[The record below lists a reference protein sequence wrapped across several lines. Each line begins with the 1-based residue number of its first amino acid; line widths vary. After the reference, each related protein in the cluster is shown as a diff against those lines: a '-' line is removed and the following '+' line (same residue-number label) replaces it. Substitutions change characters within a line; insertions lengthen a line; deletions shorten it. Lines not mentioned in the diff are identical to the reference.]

1 MVRRAV
7 LVLAA
12 MIRRSRLVI
21 ALALGIVVA
30 SATGG
35 GAQLPS
41 SSPSRLRLDEAVK
54 LALERNLDLKI
65 ERLNPQMATAQ
76 ERAARGG
83 FDPLLDAG
91 VTYAHT
97 ERFLNSVLESQAK
110 SGIVIE
116 NIFTAD
122 FPSLSGRLPTGT
134 QYSLTLTT
142 PITNSNH
149 PLRLYDE
156 AYQSALTLGF
166 IQPLLRDFGLEIN
179 MVRIDQAKIS
189 SEQAARGVEARMLEV
204 IRQAETSYWTLYY
217 AEQHVDVAQNSLT
230 LGEDLVAQLTRMRDA
245 GLVKET
251 DVAQAQVVAD
261 HRRAALAKARADL
274 QVARGQLRLVV
285 DPRLEG
291 AAQYSAADR
300 PPDANPPTELAGK
313 RERALAA
320 RPEIK
325 QQELL
330 IANMALEERLA
341 VNATQWRFDL
351 LAGGGYNSLAGSGV
365 NPTLRGSLPSK
376 LEGRNDYSDIFDDY
390 FTTKGNTNYWAGA
403 RLRIP
408 LGNNEALGRLQ
419 QVRLRR
425 KQEELRLAQLK
436 VQIVTD
442 LEGAFEEMTAS
453 TFRLAAARREAMVAK
468 DQLAN
473 RQRELGAGLATSHQV
488 LEAQDVLARAQD
500 AEALAWIT
508 YAVARSKLEAGYAQT
523 FDTYRLVIER

>member
-12 MIRRSRLVI
+12 MIRHRRIVL
-21 ALALGIVVA
+21 ALALGIVMA
-30 SATGG
+30 YATGG
-35 GAQLPS
+35 GAQLPTS
-41 SSPSRLRLDEAVK
+41 GPSPLRLDEAVK
-54 LALERNLDLKI
+54 LALERNLDLTI
-65 ERLNPQMATAQ
+65 ERLNPLMAKAQ
-76 ERAARGG
+76 DRTARGA

-97 ERFLNSVLESQAK
+97 ERFVNSILETQAK
-110 SGIVIE
+110 SGIVVE
-116 NIFTAD
+116 NIVTAD
-122 FPSLSGRLPTGT
+122 YPSFSGRLPTGT

-142 PITNSNH
+142 PITNSNN

-156 AYQSALTLGF
+156 AYQSGLTLGF

-179 MVRIDQAKIS
+179 MVRIDQAKNS

-204 IRQAETSYWTLYY
+204 IRQAETSYWQLYY
-217 AEQHVDVAQNSLT
+217 AEQHVQVAQTSLT
-230 LGEDLVAQLTRMRDA
+230 LAEDLVTQLTRMREA
-245 GLVKET
+245 GLAKDT
-251 DVAQAQVVAD
+251 DVAQARVVAD
-261 HRRAALAKARADL
+261 QRRAILAKGWADL
-274 QVARGQLRLVV
+274 QIARGQLRLVI
-285 DPRLEG
+285 DPRLDEIV
-291 AAQYSAADR
+291 QYSAADP
-300 PPDANPPTELAGK
+300 PPDAAAPTELANK
-313 RERALAA
+313 RARALAS

-325 QQELL
+325 QHELL
-330 IANMALEERLA
+330 IASMALEERLA

-365 NPTLRGSLPSK
+365 NPSVRGSLPSK
-376 LEGRNDYSDIFDDY
+376 LQGRDEYTNVFDDY

-425 KQEELRLAQLK
+425 KQEELRLALLK

-442 LEGAFEEMTAS
+442 LESAFEEMTAN
-453 TFRLAAARREAMVAK
+453 TVRLTAARREVAVAK

-473 RQRELGAGLATSHQV
+473 RQRELGAGLATSHQL

-500 AEALAWIT
+500 AEALAWVT
-508 YAVARSKLEAGYAQT
+508 YAVSRSKLEAGYTQT
-523 FDTYRLVIER
+523 FDTYRLVIQR

>member
-1 MVRRAV
+1 
-7 LVLAA
+7 
-12 MIRRSRLVI
+12 MIRRPRVVL
-21 ALALGIVVA
+21 ALALGIVFA

-35 GAQLPS
+35 RAQAPVS
-41 SSPSRLRLDEAVK
+41 VPVPLRLEEAVK
-54 LALERNLDLKI
+54 LALERNLDLTI
-65 ERLNPQMATAQ
+65 ERLNPLMAKEM
-76 ERAARGG
+76 ERTARGA

-97 ERFLNSVLESQAK
+97 ERFLNSTLEAQAK

-122 FPSLSGRLPTGT
+122 YPSLSGRLPTGT

-179 MVRIDQAKIS
+179 MVRVDQAKIS

-204 IRQAETSYWTLYY
+204 IRQAETSYWQLYY
-217 AEQHVDVAQNSLT
+217 AEQHVDVAQTSLR
-230 LGEDLVAQLTRMRDA
+230 LAEDLVAQLTRMKDA
-245 GLVKET
+245 GLAKDIE
-251 DVAQAQVVAD
+251 VAQGQVVAD
-261 HRRAALAKARADL
+261 QRRAALAKARADL
-274 QVARGQLRLVV
+274 QVARGQMRLVI
-285 DPRLEG
+285 DPRLES

-300 PPDANPPTELAGK
+300 PPDAGPPTELADK
-313 RERALAA
+313 RARALAS

-330 IANMALEERLA
+330 ISNMALDERVA

-365 NPTLRGSLPSK
+365 NPNLRGSLPSK
-376 LEGRNDYSDIFDDY
+376 LQGRDEYANVFDDY

-425 KQEELRLAQLK
+425 KQEELRLALLK

-442 LEGAFEEMTAS
+442 LESAFEEMSANS
-453 TFRLAAARREAMVAK
+453 VQLAAARREVLVAK

-473 RQRELGAGLATSHQV
+473 RQRELGAGLATSLQV
-488 LEAQDVLARAQD
+488 MAAQDVLARAQD
-500 AEALAWIT
+500 AEAQAWAA
-508 YAVARSKLEAGYAQT
+508 YATSRSKLEAGYTQP
-523 FDTYRLVIER
+523 FETYRLVIQR